1 MRNRLIA
8 TSVFVVTLAACGG
21 GGGGGGGGGSGVGV
35 GSGGGGNGGGGGC
48 GGVPAQ
54 PLALMVD
61 SLGRTIP
68 DTDTDFGGGDSGAA
82 GADGSA
88 GDGAPIANAPVAL
101 TDSAGRTVSGTTD
114 ALGYYRLSIKG
125 MTSPFVVRVQRPDG
139 SFWYSASTTPVTT
152 RCFVTINIT
161 GLTDK
166 VSNYVADAASLSG
179 GAAAVTPAVLA
190 GNTPALPAAIAKVN
204 TGLTA
209 PMVYAG
215 LDPAT
220 FNAVAT
226 PYQAA
231 QGDKY
236 DFLLDRLSIGRVTGN
251 KTVVVGTLAGV
262 QESFTNGPLAVA
274 TFGRPSGVAFDSSGN
289 MYVADQLN
297 QAIRKITAA
306 GVVST
311 LAGGKRGFNDGTGT
325 AAQFN
330 FLSNLPVGIAV
341 DRGGNIF
348 VPDGV
353 NHTIRKVSP
362 AGVVTTF
369 AGDRNGG
376 RADGTGTA
384 ARFLNPTAIALDA
397 SDNLYVAD
405 SSNHLIRKVTP
416 NAVVTTVAGSGL
428 PGFTDGAASVASFN
442 FPCGVAL
449 DSLGNVFVI
458 DRLNYAIR
466 RIAPN
471 GTVTTHAGSGSND
484 SVDNTGLAASF
495 MEPRGLAADSSG
507 DLYVAELTAIRK
519 VTSTGVV
526 TTLAGGKQ
534 TGGFADGTGVNAKFL
549 FPLGVAL
556 DGGGNVI
563 VADTYNNAVRQ
574 VTAAGVATT
583 LAGKGGSSGY
593 AEGTGTSVRFNF
605 PLGVALDSSR
615 NLYVADAVN
624 GAIRRITPAGVVSTF
639 VGGSAFFVDATGGP
653 PEFSGPHGVAIDVNN
668 NVYVADK
675 FNHSI
680 RKVTPAGVV
689 TTLAGSGSPGFSNGT
704 GRAAT
709 FNGPEGVAVDGSG
722 NVYVADTDNNAIRKI
737 TPAGVVSTLAGDGSA
752 GLINGPGASARFFT
766 PRSLVVGSGGNV
778 YVADEGNN
786 AIRKITSNGNASTVA
801 GGTFCGG
808 NVPSSVVC
816 HPFSVAIDAAGNLYV
831 ANTGRNAI
839 LVIDTT
845 GATILLAGGNDAG
858 YANGTV
864 ASFNSPRGIAVD
876 GNGVVYVSDTENNV
890 IRIVL
895 P

>member
-1 MRNRLIA
+1 MRSRVIA

-21 GGGGGGGGGSGVGV
+21 GGGGDGGGGGGGV
-35 GSGGGGNGGGGGC
+35 GSGGGGGC
-48 GGVPAQ
+48 GGGVPAQ

-68 DTDTDFGGGDSGAA
+68 DTDRDFGGGDSGAA

-125 MTSPFVVRVQRPDG
+125 MTSPFVVKVQRPDG
-139 SFWYSASTTPVTT
+139 SFWYSVSTTPVTT

-166 VSNYVADAASLSG
+166 ISNYVADAASLSG
-179 GAAAVTPAVLA
+179 GASAVTPAILA
-190 GNTPALPAAIAKVN
+190 ANAPALPAAIAKVN
-204 TGLTA
+204 TGLMA

-215 LDPAT
+215 LDPFT

-226 PYQAA
+226 PYQAVR
-231 QGDKY
+231 GDKY
-236 DFLLDRLSIGRVTGN
+236 DFLLDRLSIGRVTGD

-262 QESFTNGPLAVA
+262 QESFINGALAVA
-274 TFGRPSGVAFDSSGN
+274 TFGLPSGVAFDSSGN

-311 LAGGKRGFNDGTGT
+311 LAGGKRGFSDGTGT

-330 FLSNLPVGIAV
+330 FGSNVPIGIAV
-341 DRGGNIF
+341 DSGGNIY
-348 VPDGV
+348 VPDGG

-384 ARFLNPTAIALDA
+384 ARFVNPTAIALDA

-405 SSNHLIRKVTP
+405 ASNHLIRKVTP
-416 NAVVTTVAGSGL
+416 NAVVTTMAGNGS

-449 DSLGNVFVI
+449 DSLGNVFVV
-458 DRLNYAIR
+458 DAFNYAIR

-471 GTVTTHAGSGSND
+471 GTVTTFAGSGSND
-484 SVDNTGLAASF
+484 SVNNTGLAASF
-495 MEPRGLAADSSG
+495 MEPRAIAADGSG
-507 DLYVAELTAIRK
+507 NLYVAELTAIRK

-549 FPLGVAL
+549 FPLGVRL

-563 VADTYNNAVRQ
+563 VADTRNNAIRS
-574 VTAAGVATT
+574 VTAGGVTTT

-593 AEGTGTSVRFNF
+593 SEGTGTAVRFNF
-605 PLGVALDSSR
+605 PQGLASDASR
-615 NLYVADAVN
+615 NLYVADAAN
-624 GAIRRITPAGVVSTF
+624 DAIRRITPAGVVSTF
-639 VGGSAFFVDATGGP
+639 SGGSGSFGGAQ
-653 PEFSGPHGVAIDVNN
+653 GVAVDVNN
-668 NVYVADK
+668 NVYVAGK
-675 FNHSI
+675 FSHSI
-680 RKVTPAGVV
+680 SKVTPAGVV

-709 FNGPEGVAVDGSG
+709 FNSPEGVAVDASG

-737 TPAGVVSTLAGDGSA
+737 TPLGVVSTLAGDGSA
-752 GLINGPGASARFFT
+752 GLINGPGVSARFVAPT
-766 PRSLVVGSGGNV
+766 SLVVDGSGNV
-778 YVADEGNN
+778 YVADHGNH
-786 AIRKITSNGNASTVA
+786 AIRRITSNGSVSTVA
-801 GGTFCGG
+801 GGTLGCAADLPTSVLFCG
-808 NVPSSVVC
+808 PYA
-816 HPFSVAIDAAGNLYV
+816 VALDVAGNLYV
-831 ANTGRNAI
+831 ADRGNNAI
-839 LVIDTT
+839 RVIDTT
-845 GATILLAGGNDAG
+845 GAITVLAGGNDAG
-858 YANGTV
+858 YANGTATV